1 MTCSERVGEIG
12 FRMNLENMSFNS
24 VQKHAFNPY
33 SPNYSYVF
41 EFEEN
46 FDYRRTSKWFYDNWK
61 TGFYWV
67 VLYLV
72 VVFGGQQWMSSRK
85 PYKLRL
91 ALTLWNL
98 SLAAFSIIGTLRTLP
113 ELIHVIRE
121 FGFAHSVCSN
131 SFHTEVKVSSFWTWL
146 FIVSKAPELGDTVF
160 IVLRKQKLIFL
171 HWYHH
176 ITVLLFTWY
185 SYADEASA
193 GRWYIDMNYI
203 VHALMYSYY
212 AVRALGFRVP
222 RNIAMIITISQI
234 VQMILGTY
242 VTYYAYYSKVNNK
255 NCMISYSTVYAGILM
270 YISYFLLFAH
280 FFVNSYFGSS
290 SRSKTSQKIE

>member
-1 MTCSERVGEIG
+1 
-12 FRMNLENMSFNS
+12 
-24 VQKHAFNPY
+24 
-33 SPNYSYVF
+33 
-41 EFEEN
+41 
-46 FDYRRTSKWFYDNWK
+46 
-61 TGFYWV
+61 
-67 VLYLV
+67 
-72 VVFGGQQWMSSRK
+72 MSSRK

-91 ALTLWNL
+91 ALTLWNV

-113 ELIHVIRE
+113 ELIDVIRE

-131 SFHTEVKVSSFWTWL
+131 SFHTKVNVSSFWTWL

-160 IVLRKQKLIFL
+160 VVLRKQKLIFL

-193 GRWYIDMNYI
+193 GRWYIDMNYV

-234 VQMILGTY
+234 VQMILGTF
-242 VTYYAYYSKVNNK
+242 VTYYAYYSKFNNK

-270 YISYFLLFAH
+270 YISYFLLFAY
-280 FFVNSYFGSS
+280 FFINSYFGSS
-290 SRSKTSQKIE
+290 SSSKTSQKTE